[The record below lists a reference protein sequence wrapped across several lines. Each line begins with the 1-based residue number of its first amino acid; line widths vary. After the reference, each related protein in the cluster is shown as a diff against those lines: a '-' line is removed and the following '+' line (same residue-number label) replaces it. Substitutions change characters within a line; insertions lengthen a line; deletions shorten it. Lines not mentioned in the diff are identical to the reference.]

1 MEKVMITQDTLFQYI
16 TEHNIKLVRLAELTG
31 LSEASINS
39 CFKHQIINKG
49 VPRSFTIQGIKNL
62 NVAIGQLAS
71 ELRQCL
77 LTFGGDVF
85 ENQRGK
91 IYDRALVEPIKKG
104 VARYFNINPFLE
116 RILGWSKVKKHNTLE
131 TNTGKA
137 HGCITREDADR
148 INAELLSVA
157 GYLSNVEV
165 VPDES
170 PAKSPAQS
178 PTLTLPFGEG
188 AQAQVA
194 ETKTDKKQTGKRTEV
209 ASSAYPWDDTSL
221 PLPERSR
228 LWREQY
234 TGGVLLFRVNGG
246 YTAEGDDALLLQQI
260 DSTIVPY
267 TNVETGL
274 ITAWMDSEQMSN
286 ILTRIIAQDKRV
298 MFTDMYANS

>member
-49 VPRSFTIQGIKNL
+49 VPRSFTSQGIKNL

-91 IYDRALVEPIKKG
+91 IYDRSLVEPIKKG

-170 PAKSPAQS
+170 PTQS
-178 PTLTLPFGEG
+178 PTPTLPKVEW
-188 AQAQVA
+188 AQAQA
-194 ETKTDKKQTGKRTEV
+194 IETKPDKKKTGKRMED
-209 ASSAYPWDDTSL
+209 SSAYPWDDTAL
-221 PLPERSR
+221 PLSERSR
-228 LWREQY
+228 LFREQY

-246 YTAEGDDALLLQQI
+246 YTAEGDDALLLQQM
-260 DSTIVPY
+260 DSSIVPY
-267 TNVETGL
+267 TDVETEL
-274 ITAWMDSEQMSN
+274 VTSWMDNEQMSN
-286 ILTRIIAQDKRV
+286 ILPRIIAHNKRV
-298 MFTDMYANS
+298 MFTDMYAKE

>member
-49 VPRSFTIQGIKNL
+49 VPRSFTSQGIKNL

-91 IYDRALVEPIKKG
+91 IYDRSLVEPIKKG

-170 PAKSPAQS
+170 PTQS
-178 PTLTLPFGEG
+178 PTPTLPKGEW
-188 AQAQVA
+188 AQAQA
-194 ETKTDKKQTGKRTEV
+194 IETKPDKKKTGKRMED
-209 ASSAYPWDDTSL
+209 SSAYPWDDTAL
-221 PLPERSR
+221 PLSERSR
-228 LWREQY
+228 LFREQY

-246 YTAEGDDALLLQQI
+246 YTAEGDDALLLQQM
-260 DSTIVPY
+260 DSSIVPY
-267 TNVETGL
+267 TDVETEL
-274 ITAWMDSEQMSN
+274 VTSWMDNEQMSN
-286 ILTRIIAQDKRV
+286 ILPRIIAHNKRV
-298 MFTDMYANS
+298 MFTDMYAKE